1 MKILKVKGHLIKK
14 NKINKNISLFD
25 VNDCLYNI
33 FTYLFFIH
41 LIIIVIKIA
50 LKYEVLLSSHF

>member
-33 FTYLFFIH
+33 FTYLFFYTFDNNSN
-41 LIIIVIKIA
+41 KNG
-50 LKYEVLLSSHF
+50 YEV